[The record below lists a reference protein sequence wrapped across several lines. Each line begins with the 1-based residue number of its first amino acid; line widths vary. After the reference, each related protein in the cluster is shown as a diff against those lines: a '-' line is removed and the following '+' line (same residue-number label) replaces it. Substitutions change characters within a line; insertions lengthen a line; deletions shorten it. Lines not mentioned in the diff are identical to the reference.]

1 MKKCCVVGAAAFDA
15 QIGPEAYELIIA
27 ADAGYE
33 KLRKLGIRPDFVVG
47 DFDSLGGAPEGENV
61 MRYPSRKD
69 DTDILLAVRLGLE
82 RGCGEFHIYGGMG
95 GRTDHTLANIQVLNF
110 IAERGGRG
118 FLHGGGETLTVI
130 KNGCLTLPARERG
143 LISVFAMGGP
153 ARGVNLKG
161 LLYPLVDAV
170 LTPDYPLGVS
180 NEFTGAEARVS
191 VEDGTLIVIWTY

>member
-69 DTDILLAVRLGLE
+69 ATARLLAVRL
-82 RGCGEFHIYGGMG
+82 
-95 GRTDHTLANIQVLNF
+95 ANIQGLNF